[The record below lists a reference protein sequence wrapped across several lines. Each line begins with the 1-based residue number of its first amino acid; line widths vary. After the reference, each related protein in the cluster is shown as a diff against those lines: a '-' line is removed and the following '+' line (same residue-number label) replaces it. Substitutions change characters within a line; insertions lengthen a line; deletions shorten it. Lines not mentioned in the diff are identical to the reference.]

1 MNQNH
6 SFSNSLW
13 VTLIALALIAVGC
26 SSVKTHVD
34 NGPVNARTF
43 SFLDTGSRQLPGEA
57 ERNSEVH
64 AMVQQAI
71 VNNLAAKGVS
81 HVATGGNVTV
91 AYLVIAGNNVAT
103 TTLNTYFGYTEDSE
117 ALANRVHEEQTVND
131 STRGYFEAGSLV
143 IDILDPRTSK
153 LLQRRSIHA
162 QILRNLPMEKRTE
175 RLQRIVDQ
183 ALQNVPFSR

>member
-6 SFSNSLW
+6 SFSKSLW
-13 VTLIALALIAVGC
+13 VTLITLALIVAGC

-43 SFLDTGSRQLPGEA
+43 SFLDPGSRQLPSDA
-57 ERNSEVH
+57 ANSDVH

-71 VNNLAAKGVS
+71 INNLAAKGVS
-81 HVATGGNVTV
+81 HVPTGGNVTV

-117 ALANRVHEEQTVND
+117 ALAERVHKEQTVSDD
-131 STRGYFEAGSLV
+131 SRGYFEAGTLV

-162 QILRNLPMEKRTE
+162 QVLRNLPMEKRTE

-183 ALQNVPFSR
+183 ALQNVQFSR